1 MKREEL
7 TTSGY
12 SKSLSWTTFNAESQ
26 SWSRSLHNSGSHGCP
41 ISVPLRIIIC
51 LAVAEANRKKGLKEK
66 RELTTT
72 VARFMAGVPSSAD
85 DDDAS
90 FVAENVCCC
99 DSVDITLHRMRVAW
113 TTTTTTATN
122 AKQRSLV
129 ARNSKVEMEERERER
144 WKNELT
150 SDKGKAN
157 AAMEETAIA
166 KPSIGR

>member
-66 RELTTT
+66 RELTTP

-99 DSVDITLHRMRVAW
+99 DSVDITWHRMRVAC
-113 TTTTTTATN
+113 TTTTATN

-129 ARNSKVEMEERERER
+129 VRNSEVEMEESGERER
-144 WKNELT
+144 DERTNLQAK
-150 SDKGKAN
+150 KARP
-157 AAMEETAIA
+157 MQ
-166 KPSIGR
+166 PWRRRP

>member
-66 RELTTT
+66 RELTTP
-72 VARFMAGVPSSAD
+72 VARFMAAVPSSAD
-85 DDDAS
+85 DDVAS

-99 DSVDITLHRMRVAW
+99 DSVDITLHRMRAAC
-113 TTTTTTATN
+113 TTTTTATN
-122 AKQRSLV
+122 AKQRPLV
-129 ARNSKVEMEERERER
+129 ARNSEVEMEESGERERER
-144 WKNELT
+144 ERDERTNLQAKKARLT
-150 SDKGKAN
+150 Q
-157 AAMEETAIA
+157 
-166 KPSIGR
+166 PWRRRP